1 MAMKTNRFIAI
12 LVLFSFFL
20 GANAK
25 KKEKDYPLSEIKVGY
40 TYHYKFLR
48 GSDGIVEKDVPLFC
62 LPIGIKANSIARAR
76 SIKIHCY
83 QRHRVEPKN
92 ESSLIQQRLLTLTNE
107 TGALWMEWFITLD
120 YM

>member
-48 GSDGIVEKDVPLFC
+48 GSDGIVEKDYNRQNQMRR
-62 LPIGIKANSIARAR
+62 NS
-76 SIKIHCY
+76 
-83 QRHRVEPKN
+83 EPDATFRW
-92 ESSLIQQRLLTLTNE
+92 SS
-107 TGALWMEWFITLD
+107 
-120 YM
+120 